1 MGWDEINP
9 VIIQLLSRVINSV
22 CSGTLIRPSQ
32 LALFDNIVTSVRQH
46 FVIDRAHSSDPGL
59 TVLAIVDMFML
70 RLDELTIA
78 LHKHY
83 SSNSE
88 TSSDSTARPAHRHK
102 AVAASTSPAYRH
114 IGDSIVT
121 AQREPPAHHQHIATP
136 GDSIVTATAAST
148 SPAHRHT
155 QRQHSDS
162 TVTAQQQWQ
171 NFQSIQR
178 MN

>member
-1 MGWDEINP
+1 
-9 VIIQLLSRVINSV
+9 
-22 CSGTLIRPSQ
+22 
-32 LALFDNIVTSVRQH
+32 
-46 FVIDRAHSSDPGL
+46 
-59 TVLAIVDMFML
+59 ML

-78 LHKHY
+78 LHKHF

-148 SPAHRHT
+148 SPAYRNT

-162 TVTAQQQWQ
+162 TAAVAKFPVHSAYELRGRRLMPTSISTAHRRIGDSTVTAPREPPEHQRIATPGDSTVTAAAAAFAS
-171 NFQSIQR
+171 FQSILR